1 MVSDI
6 LAHCGW
12 TDVAGIAGVSLIV
25 GSYLWLQI
33 GRWATDSKL
42 YSAANALGASLVLIS
57 LCISFN
63 FSALLI
69 ESFWL
74 VISLFG
80 LFRRHPKNRRV

>member
-6 LAHCGW
+6 LVHCGW
-12 TDVAGIAGVSLIV
+12 TDVAGVAGVSLIV
-25 GSYLWLQI
+25 GSYFWLQI
-33 GRWATDSKL
+33 GRWSTDTKL

-80 LFRRHPKNRRV
+80 LVRKLPRNGRA